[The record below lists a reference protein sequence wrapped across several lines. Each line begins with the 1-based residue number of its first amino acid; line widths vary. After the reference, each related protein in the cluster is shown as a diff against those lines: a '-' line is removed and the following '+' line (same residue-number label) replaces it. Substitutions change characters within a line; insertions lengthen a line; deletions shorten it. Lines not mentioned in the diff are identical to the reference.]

1 MKQLG
6 KWGVVLA
13 VVIYAAWIAWPVVRT
28 YILPQP
34 PAMAASAQDDAGE
47 MPMDGDTG
55 APITESIQGDT
66 AVDAVATHNVPVVI
80 LWGAVLFLYLL
91 AAIFHAG
98 GGVRTIF
105 VYTAA
110 FVGDLV
116 LTYLAGGA
124 SGSGMW
130 DKLSGTLSDWDSR
143 YLLTLAAI
151 ALGIPIYRAN
161 RAPDGGTAQAAESDA
176 GRS

>member
-6 KWGVVLA
+6 KWGVVAA
-13 VVIYAAWIAWPVVRT
+13 VVIYAGWIALPVVRT

-34 PAMAASAQDDAGE
+34 PTAVAQQDDAGE

-91 AAIFHAG
+91 AAIFHAS
-98 GGVRTIF
+98 GGVRTMV

-110 FVGDLV
+110 FVCDLV
-116 LTYLAGGA
+116 LTYLVSGV
-124 SGSGMW
+124 SGSGLW
-130 DKLSGTLSDWDSR
+130 DKLAGTVSDWDSR
-143 YLLTLAAI
+143 YLMTLVAM
-151 ALGIPIYRAN
+151 ALGVLIYRA
-161 RAPDGGTAQAAESDA
+161 RRTPPGETAQAAESDA
-176 GRS
+176 GRP